1 MSYLKLIRFQN
12 LILIALI
19 QVFIR
24 FGLFIPLGTDIT
36 LSNFE
41 FALLVIATICLAAA
55 GNIIND
61 IYDVP
66 IDKINKPS
74 KVLIG
79 KKISEKTAFN
89 LFVVFNVI
97 GVGIGFYLSNIINK
111 SVFATLFILISALLY
126 LYATYLKSLPLI
138 GNIVISSLVALSL
151 IIVGLFD
158 LLPAI
163 NYLNQE
169 YQTLAFSMLLD
180 YAFFAFIINLIRE
193 IVKDIEDINGDKNGG
208 LNTLPIAIG
217 RKRTSYIA
225 FGLGIVTLFA
235 TIYYIYVHLYNY
247 TIAIVYFLLLI
258 IAPLLYFCTK
268 IWDAKEKRDY
278 AFLSKLLKAIMFLG
292 MCSILLYTF
301 VIY

>member
-1 MSYLKLIRFQN
+1 MSYLNLIRYQN
-12 LILIALI
+12 LIIIAMI

-24 FGLFIPLGTDIT
+24 FGLFLPLGADIT

-41 FALLVIATICLAAA
+41 FALLILATICLAAA

-61 IYDVP
+61 IYDVA
-66 IDKINKPS
+66 IDKINKPAQ
-74 KVLIG
+74 VLIG
-79 KKISEKTAFN
+79 KKISEKRAFN
-89 LFVVFNVI
+89 LFVVLNVI
-97 GVGIGFYLSNIINK
+97 GVGIGFYLANLIGKPAFS
-111 SVFATLFILISALLY
+111 ALFILISALLY
-126 LYATYLKSLPLI
+126 LYATYLKAIPLI
-138 GNIVISSLVALSL
+138 GNIVISTLVALSL

-163 NYLNQE
+163 NFLNQD
-169 YQTLAFSMLLD
+169 YQSFAFRMVLD

-193 IVKDIEDINGDKNGG
+193 IVKDIQDINGDKNGDM
-208 LNTLPIAIG
+208 NTLPIAIG
-217 RKRTSYIA
+217 RKRASYVA
-225 FGLGIVTLFA
+225 FGIGIFTLFA

-247 TIAIVYFLLLI
+247 TIAILYFLLFI

-268 IWDAKEKRDY
+268 IWDAKDKSDY
-278 AFLSKLLKAIMFLG
+278 AFLSKLLKAIMLLG

>member
-12 LILIALI
+12 LIIIALI

-24 FGLFIPLGTDIT
+24 FGLFLPLGVDVT

-41 FALLVIATICLAAA
+41 FTLLILATICLAAA

-61 IYDVP
+61 INDVA
-66 IDKINKPS
+66 IDKVNKPS
-74 KVLIG
+74 KVIIG
-79 KKISEKTAFN
+79 KKITEKTAYN
-89 LFVVFNVI
+89 LFVIFNII
-97 GVGIGFYLSNIINK
+97 GVGIGFYLSNTINK
-111 SVFATLFILISALLY
+111 SIFATLFILISALLY
-126 LYATYLKSLPLI
+126 LYATYLKTLPLI

-163 NYLNQE
+163 NSINQE
-169 YQTLAFSMLLD
+169 YQSLAFSMVLN

-217 RKRTSYIA
+217 RKRASYIA
-225 FGLGIVTLFA
+225 FGLGILTLFA
-235 TIYYIYVHLYNY
+235 TIYYIYVHLYNF

-258 IAPLLYFCTK
+258 IAPLLYFCAK
-268 IWDAKEKRDY
+268 IWDAKDKSDY
-278 AFLSKLLKAIMFLG
+278 HFLSKLLKIIMLLG
-292 MCSILLYTF
+292 MCSILLYPF
-301 VIY
+301 IIY